1 MTRSRI
7 SMVVAAGALVLV
19 GLLAAALFSP
29 SDDQPVEETTKT
41 DEVAKVEPPKA
52 TQSVLGNPV
61 ATPPVPVVAP
71 APVSAPAVSAPAQ
84 TPVASA
90 PKEAPRVIDY
100 TIKAGDMISRIASRH
115 GVKKEDIY
123 ALNPGLDDKT
133 AGKIRVGQVIKV
145 PTGPGATLETPKAE
159 SAQSGDYFPQRT
171 ITAQPGDT
179 AFQLAVEHYGS
190 ISMYDRIIKANP
202 GLPWKDRLVGGEQV
216 TLPEWGTPPARS
228 KVEEPRKDTPAATV
242 QRDSLIPPK
251 R

>member
-29 SDDQPVEETTKT
+29 SDETPTEETTNT
-41 DEVAKVEPPKA
+41 EEVAKVETPKA

-61 ATPPVPVVAP
+61 TPPVAP
-71 APVSAPAVSAPAQ
+71 APVVAPTPAEVVPTPAP
-84 TPVASA
+84 V
-90 PKEAPRVIDY
+90 KEAPKVIDY
-100 TIKAGDMISRIASRH
+100 TIKSGDMISKIASRH

-145 PTGPGATLETPKAE
+145 PTGPGAVAE
-159 SAQSGDYFPQRT
+159 SAPTAPGRSDYYPRRV
-171 ITAQPGDT
+171 ITAEAGDT

-190 ISMYDRIIKANP
+190 ISRFEAIIKANP
-202 GLPWKDRLVGGEQV
+202 DLPWKDRLVGGEQV
-216 TLPEWGTPPARS
+216 VLPEWGTAPAGT
-228 KVEEPRKDTPAATV
+228 KVEEPKKTEAKPTVARDT
-242 QRDSLIPPK
+242 LIPPK